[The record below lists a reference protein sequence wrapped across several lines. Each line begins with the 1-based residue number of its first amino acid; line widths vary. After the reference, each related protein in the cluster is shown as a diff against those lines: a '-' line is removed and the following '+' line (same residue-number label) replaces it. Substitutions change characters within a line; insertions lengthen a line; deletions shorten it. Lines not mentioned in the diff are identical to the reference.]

1 MQLHR
6 FETRKFKLLFQL
18 NCAESSIGTPLMCA
32 VWTNTEKEA
41 DGKYGITTDQSQSTL
56 LCIFTCFTRKQYKV
70 TSRQKQS
77 FGNMIKAMNIR
88 CGHAVQSVQCVNIHR
103 MPPRGILHV
112 YQTINYSSLALMSTR
127 SIDLALD
134 KLRTTTKFFGC

>member
-1 MQLHR
+1 MTSCFPGFTLNFYPEATFGQFKTKSISVLLWAALQQLQHMQLHR

-88 CGHAVQSVQCVNIHR
+88 CGHAVQSV
-103 MPPRGILHV
+103 
-112 YQTINYSSLALMSTR
+112 
-127 SIDLALD
+127 
-134 KLRTTTKFFGC
+134 